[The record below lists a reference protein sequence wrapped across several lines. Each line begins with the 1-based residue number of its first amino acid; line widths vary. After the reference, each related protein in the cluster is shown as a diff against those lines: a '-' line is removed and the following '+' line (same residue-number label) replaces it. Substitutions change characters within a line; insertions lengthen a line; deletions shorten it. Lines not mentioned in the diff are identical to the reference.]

1 MKRTEKICVK
11 GGALMLC
18 MDESDRLGGYSAVSY
33 AGNNDS
39 TDTSRPTRMK
49 QRATEDISENGGIHG
64 PTQVSRQ
71 GYKIINEYQTW

>member
-1 MKRTEKICVK
+1 
-11 GGALMLC
+11 
-18 MDESDRLGGYSAVSY
+18 
-33 AGNNDS
+33 
-39 TDTSRPTRMK
+39 MK